1 MGRNSRL
8 ILSALLAFAAT
19 LPIAAHA
26 AAPPTVTTLTLSSP
40 SVSWHTHVRLTAQVT
55 AGGAPVTEGT
65 VTFCDLSGPYTRC
78 EDSAIVGKAQIT
90 RAGAQIEITPAIGT
104 HKYTAIFNGTNAAAA
119 STSAFRTLPVTGLY
133 PTTTAIAATGNPSS
147 YALTA
152 TVTGYASQPP
162 VLAGSVSFEDTT
174 ANTLLGVVALG
185 TPTFA
190 QSYTAAPG
198 SPVQTGDDPAIA
210 GVGDFNEDGIPDLAV
225 ENAGDDT
232 ISILLGKGDGTFTFF
247 AQPLITVGTP
257 DCENIDIQSNCAIVV
272 GDFNNDGHADLA
284 VTSGYDNTV
293 TVLEGD
299 GKGSFTP
306 FLGSPIQVGNYP
318 EAIKIG
324 DFNNDGIQDLAVAN
338 ANDNNISILLGN
350 GDGTFTGA
358 SGSPVNTGIGNFP
371 FFIAVADFNNDG
383 NLDLAVVNGRDN
395 SVSFLE
401 GNGDGT
407 FTPFAGSPFIF
418 PNNAGSS
425 PIVAA
430 DFNRD
435 GKVDLAVANFN
446 VNNVYILLGNGD
458 GTFTLPAQPPITV
471 GPNPFAMVALDYNG
485 DGYTDLAVANYN
497 YNFSPHPPAGTLTL
511 LIGNGDGSF
520 SSAGATIPVGQLP
533 NDVVT
538 ADFNGDGKPDLAI
551 PDSDDTYS
559 TILLNTVTQ
568 TATAT
573 LDNVV
578 LAGAGTHIVKATY
591 PANTEFA
598 ASSAT
603 IDLQGLI
610 ISTTLTLSA
619 NPTQQMVSMPVTFT
633 AQLSPTA
640 SMAPT
645 GTVTFY
651 DQSGGGAQLG
661 TAPIGA
667 NSQAALT
674 VSFIAAGVHSITAS
688 YSGNPIFPASSS
700 NAVSVTIDDLSI
712 VRVGNNNTTIL
723 PGTAVAYTLK
733 VNPQVANTFLYAVS
747 FTASGLPAGAIATF
761 SPASL
766 APGGTA
772 ANIIMTV
779 KTATAALNTPSPSP
793 FRGLPLALGLLL
805 PIFGVKAVRRRTRKI
820 PPLLGVTLLAAV
832 SLAAAT
838 SLGGCSGAG
847 LFAARKIPYSITVIA
862 TEGTVQRSTQVPLGI
877 Q

>member
-19 LPIAAHA
+19 MPIAAHA
-26 AAPPTVTTLTLSSP
+26 ATPPTVTTLTLSSP
-40 SVSWHTHVRLTAQVT
+40 SVSWHAHVRLTAQVT

-65 VTFCDLSGPYTRC
+65 VTFCDLSGPYTLC

-90 RAGAQIEITPAIGT
+90 SAGAQINITPAIGT
-104 HKYTAIFNGTNAAAA
+104 HKYTAVFNGTNAAAA
-119 STSAFRTLPVTGLY
+119 SASAFRTLAVTGLY
-133 PTTTAIAATGNPSS
+133 PTITAIAATGNPSS

-152 TVTGYASQPP
+152 TVVGYASQPP
-162 VLAGSVSFEDTT
+162 GLAGSVSFEDTT
-174 ANTLLGVVALG
+174 ANTLLGVVPLG
-185 TPTFA
+185 TPAFA

-198 SPVQTGDDPAIA
+198 SPVQTGNDPAIA

-225 ENAGDDT
+225 ENAGDNT
-232 ISILLGKGDGTFTFF
+232 ISILLGKGDGTFTLF
-247 AQPLITVGTP
+247 AQPPITVGSP
-257 DCENIDIQSNCAIVV
+257 PCENIDIQSNCAIVV
-272 GDFNNDGHADLA
+272 GDFNDDGHADLA

-293 TVLEGD
+293 TVLEGN

-306 FLGSPIQVGNYP
+306 FIGSPIQVGNYP

-358 SGSPVNTGIGNFP
+358 SGSPVIVGVGNFP

-383 NLDLAVVNGRDN
+383 NPDLAVVNGRDN

-446 VNNVYILLGNGD
+446 DNNVYVLLGNGD
-458 GTFTLPAQPPITV
+458 GTFTLSAQPPITV

-497 YNFSPHPPAGTLTL
+497 YNFSPNPPAGTLTL

-551 PDSDDTYS
+551 PDSDDTYT
-559 TILLNTVTQ
+559 TILLNTATQ

-591 PANTEFA
+591 PANSEFA

-619 NPTQQMVSMPVTFT
+619 NPTQQMVTMPVTFK

-640 SMAPT
+640 T

-667 NSQAALT
+667 NGQAVLT
-674 VSFIAAGVHSITAS
+674 VFFNAAGVHSITAS
-688 YSGNPIFPASSS
+688 YGGNPIFPASSS

-712 VRVGNNNTTIL
+712 LRVGNNNNTIV
-723 PGTAVAYTLK
+723 PGTKVAYTLH
-733 VNPQVANTFLYAVS
+733 VMPQVANTFLYTVGFA
-747 FTASGLPAGAIATF
+747 ASGLPAGATYTF
-761 SPASL
+761 SPANL
-766 APGGTA
+766 APGGTT

-779 KTATAALNTPSPSP
+779 ATAATALNAPSPYE
-793 FRGLPLALGLLL
+793 RLPIALGLLL
-805 PIFGVKAVRRRTRKI
+805 PLFGVNAVRRRTRKI
-820 PPLLGVTLLAAV
+820 PPLLAVTLLVAV
-832 SLAAAT
+832 SLAAAA

-847 LFAARKIPYSITVIA
+847 AGLFAARKVAYSISVTA

>member
-19 LPIAAHA
+19 MPIAAPA
-26 AAPPTVTTLTLSSP
+26 ATPPTVTTLTLSSP
-40 SVSWHTHVRLTAQVT
+40 SVSWHAHVRLTAQVT

-65 VTFCDLSGPYTRC
+65 VTFCDLSGPYTLC

-90 RAGAQIEITPAIGT
+90 SAGAQINIIPAIGT
-104 HKYTAIFNGTNAAAA
+104 HKYTAVFNGTNAAAA

-133 PTTTAIAATGNPSS
+133 PTITAIAATGNPSS

-152 TVTGYASQPP
+152 TVVGYASQPP
-162 VLAGSVSFEDTT
+162 GLAGSVSFEDTT
-174 ANTLLGVVALG
+174 ANTLLGVVPLG

-198 SPVQTGDDPAIA
+198 SPVQTGNDPAIA

-225 ENAGDDT
+225 ENAGDNT
-232 ISILLGKGDGTFTFF
+232 ISILLGNGDGTFTLF
-247 AQPLITVGTP
+247 AQPPITVGSP
-257 DCENIDIQSNCAIVV
+257 PCENIDIQSNCAIVV
-272 GDFNNDGHADLA
+272 GDFNDDGHADLA
-284 VTSGYDNTV
+284 VTSSYDNTV
-293 TVLEGD
+293 TVLEGN
-299 GKGSFTP
+299 GKGSFTS
-306 FLGSPIQVGNYP
+306 FIGSPIQVGNYP

-324 DFNNDGIQDLAVAN
+324 DFNDDGIQDLAVAN
-338 ANDNNISILLGN
+338 ANDNTISILLGN

-358 SGSPVNTGIGNFP
+358 SGSPVNVGIGSFP

-383 NLDLAVVNGRDN
+383 NPDLAVVNGRDN

-407 FTPFAGSPFIF
+407 FTPFAGSPFIL

-446 VNNVYILLGNGD
+446 VNNVYVLLGNGD
-458 GTFTLPAQPPITV
+458 GTFTLSAQPPITV

-497 YNFSPHPPAGTLTL
+497 YNFSPNPPAGTLTL

-551 PDSDDTYS
+551 PDSGDTYT

-578 LAGAGTHIVKATY
+578 LAGAGTHLVEATY

-603 IDLQGLI
+603 IPLQGLI

-619 NPTQQMVSMPVTFT
+619 NPTQQMITMPVTFT

-640 SMAPT
+640 SVAPT

-651 DQSGGGAQLG
+651 DQSVGGTQLG

-667 NSQAALT
+667 NGQAVLSVT
-674 VSFIAAGVHSITAS
+674 TIGPGVHSITAS
-688 YSGNPIFPASSS
+688 YSGDPIYPASSS
-700 NAVSVTIDDLSI
+700 NAVSVTIDELRI
-712 VRVGNNNTTIL
+712 LRVGNNNTNIL
-723 PGTAVAYTLK
+723 PGATVVYTLQ
-733 VNPQVANTFLYAVS
+733 VQPQVATTFLYNVS

-761 SPASL
+761 SAATLPA
-766 APGGTA
+766 GGNTT
-772 ANIIMTV
+772 NITMTV
-779 KTATAALNTPSPSP
+779 TTATTALNAPPPSP
-793 FRGLPLALGLLL
+793 FERLPLALGLLL
-805 PIFGVKAVRRRTRKI
+805 PLLGVKAVRRRLRRI
-820 PPLLGVTLLAAV
+820 PPFLAVALFAALSLTAV
-832 SLAAAT
+832 AGLN
-838 SLGGCSGAG
+838 GCSGAG
-847 LFAARKIPYSITVIA
+847 LFAARKVPYSITVTA
-862 TEGTVQRSTQVPLGI
+862 TEGTVQRTTGVPLGI